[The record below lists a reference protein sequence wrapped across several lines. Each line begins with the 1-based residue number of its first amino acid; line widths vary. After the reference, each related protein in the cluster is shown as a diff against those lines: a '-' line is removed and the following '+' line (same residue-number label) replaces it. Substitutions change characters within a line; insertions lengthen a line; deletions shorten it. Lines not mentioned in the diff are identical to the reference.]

1 MARERKD
8 RREADARASK
18 KEAAGKAPVKGKKRK
33 AVEMIGD
40 VLEEG
45 VSYQSDLRCMAL
57 IPLNTDRI

>member
-1 MARERKD
+1 MARERKE

-33 AVEMIGD
+33 AGQMIGD

-45 VSYQSDLRCMAL
+45 VSHD
-57 IPLNTDRI
+57 PV